1 MRYTLHGSHSSMR
14 GFTMIDVVVWVSI
27 FLISIMALVS
37 SVVYFYRTNRFAV
50 DQASSI
56 ASAQRGIDTM
66 VRVMREAAYSTNGAY
81 PVISFSANS
90 FSFYAD
96 LTNDGYAE
104 QIRFFLESNQ
114 LKRGV
119 VSPAIGSQTPYS
131 GAETISVISSYV
143 RNDASTPLFQYYDA
157 AGVAITNYSAIA
169 SVRFVVATLVAD
181 VDPLRTPTLLTFRSS
196 ATLRNVK

>member
-1 MRYTLHGSHSSMR
+1 
-14 GFTMIDVVVWVSI
+14 MIDVVVWVSI
-27 FLISIMALVS
+27 FLVSIMAIVS
-37 SVVYFYRTNRFAV
+37 SITYFYRTNRFAV
-50 DQASSI
+50 DQADAT

-66 VRVMREAAYSTNGAY
+66 VRVIREAAYSTNGAY
-81 PVISFSANS
+81 PVISLSANS

-104 QIRFFLESNQ
+104 QIRFFLENNQ

-131 GAETISVISSYV
+131 GTETISIVSSYV
-143 RNDASTPLFQYYDA
+143 RNDASTPLFQYYDT
-157 AGVAITNYSAIA
+157 AGAVMTNYSAVA
-169 SVRFVVATLVAD
+169 SVRFVVATLVVD

-196 ATLRNVK
+196 ATLRNVE